1 MKTSE
6 VNNITGSFWYST
18 DLSVRIL
25 ITTWVLIIVV
35 LIISLL
41 ALAGL
46 IFDLERLQ
54 SFGPYWNKMKIAT
67 AISFGFSAI
76 ILIIIK
82 SGLSPSKILFVRGI
96 IIFILLAALM
106 TVADHMYLLITGREA
121 VRSVIPILNQFLLPE
136 NRMPLLTASNF
147 LLLGLIF
154 FLLSNG
160 NTTGDNVAH
169 ILVFPAGLTSYYVLV
184 SYILN
189 MDSIHELSPVPVSL
203 NAGIAFC
210 ALCLAILLIRPNTWL
225 MKEFTS
231 RRLGGIMVRWLLP
244 GLIALPLI
252 IGKLR
257 IFGENSGFYSSDT
270 GKAIV
275 AVTYTICFILLLWM
289 AARSVNK
296 TDEKRLLFEEALL
309 KSYGDLEYA
318 NNKLNKELK
327 EHSLAEEALKKRE
340 IQLGELIATKDKFF
354 NIVAHDLK
362 NPFTSLLGST
372 ELLYNNINQLNNEE
386 IRKLAEIIN
395 ESSKSGY
402 TILQNLLDW
411 SRSQTGL
418 LKFNPEKINLKKLID
433 ENVSNLK
440 LYAANKEI
448 AMHSDH
454 GSDKDINIFTD
465 KNMLNTVLRNLISN
479 AIKFT
484 HRNGNVNVGISR
496 EDDEVI
502 ISVKDTGTGIS
513 EENIEKLFRLDTR
526 FQLPGTDNEQGTGL
540 GLKLSKE
547 FVGKL
552 GGRIWVESV
561 ENKGSEFKFTIPVV
575 E

>member
-25 ITTWVLIIVV
+25 ITTWVSIIVV
-35 LIISLL
+35 LVISLL
-41 ALAGL
+41 DLAGL

-54 SFGPYWNKMKIAT
+54 SIGLYWNKMKMAT
-67 AISFGFSAI
+67 AISFVFSAI
-76 ILIIIK
+76 ALIIIK

-96 IIFILLAALM
+96 IIFILLAALI
-106 TVADHMYLLITGREA
+106 TVTEHLFLLITGREA
-121 VRSVIPILNQFLLPE
+121 VRSVNPILNHLLLPE
-136 NRMPLLTASNF
+136 NRMPFLTASNF

-154 FLLSNG
+154 FLLSKG

-189 MDSIHELSPVPVSL
+189 LDSIHELSPVPVSL
-203 NAGIAFC
+203 NSGIAFC

-244 GLIALPLI
+244 GLIALPII

-257 IFGENSGFYSSDT
+257 IFGENSGTYSSDT

-386 IRKLAEIIN
+386 IRKLAKIIN

-454 GSDKDINIFTD
+454 GTDKDINIFTD
-465 KNMLNTVLRNLISN
+465 KNMLNTVLRNLLSN

>member
-6 VNNITGSFWYST
+6 ANNITGSFWYST

-25 ITTWVLIIVV
+25 ITTWVSIIIV
-35 LIISLL
+35 LLISLL
-41 ALAGL
+41 DLAGL
-46 IFDLERLQ
+46 VFDLDRLQ
-54 SFGPYWNKMKIAT
+54 SFGTYWIKMKEIT
-67 AISFGFSAI
+67 AITFVLSAI
-76 ILIIIK
+76 SLLIIK
-82 SGLSPSKILFVRGI
+82 SGLSRSKKLIVRGLI
-96 IIFILLAALM
+96 IYILLAALISI
-106 TVADHMYLLITGREA
+106 TDHLFFMITGREA
-121 VRSVIPILNQFLLPE
+121 VRSATPILNQFLLPE
-136 NRMPLLTASNF
+136 NRMSLLTACNF
-147 LLLGLIF
+147 LIMGLIF
-154 FLLSNG
+154 FLFSKG
-160 NTTGDNVAH
+160 NATSDNIAH

-189 MDSIHELSPVPVSL
+189 MDSIHEISPVPVSL
-203 NAGIAFC
+203 NSGIASC
-210 ALCLAILLIRPNTWL
+210 LLCLAILLMRPDTWL

-244 GLIALPLI
+244 GLIALPII

-257 IFGENSGFYSSDT
+257 IFGENTGFYSTDT

-354 NIVAHDLK
+354 NIIAHDLK

-372 ELLYNNINQLNNEE
+372 ELLSNNISQLNNEE

-402 TILQNLLDW
+402 AILQNLLDW

-418 LKFNPEKINLKKLID
+418 LKINPEKINLKQLID

-448 AMHSDH
+448 AMQSYH
-454 GSDKDINIFTD
+454 GEDKDINIFTD

-484 HRNGNVNVGISR
+484 HRNGNVKVGISR
-496 EDDEVI
+496 DDDEVT